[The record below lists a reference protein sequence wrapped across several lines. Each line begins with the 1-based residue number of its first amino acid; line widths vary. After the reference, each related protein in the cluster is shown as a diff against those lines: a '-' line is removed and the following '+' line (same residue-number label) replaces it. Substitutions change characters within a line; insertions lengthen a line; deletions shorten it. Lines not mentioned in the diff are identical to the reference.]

1 MTDLAAKLASL
12 SPEKRAL
19 FEKMLRERGQTQP
32 ARAENVFP
40 ISVMQQG
47 IWFLEQLKP
56 GNPAYLIPAAVR
68 IRGPLDTALLRQ
80 AVNGII
86 ARHES
91 LRTTFE
97 LRDGRPVQV
106 VRPEL
111 TIELPEVDLSG
122 TTLTGDELEE
132 RIVAALRDPF
142 DITTGPLL
150 RLVLVRLGADDCVL
164 GVSMHHLIS
173 DGWSVGVLLGELS
186 TRYAALV
193 AGEQPKLPELSIQYG
208 DYAVWQQDWLR
219 KEDLSADL
227 AYWRGHLAGAPA
239 VLDLPTDRPRPAVQ
253 GFRGASHPFE
263 LPEPVLGALGAL
275 GKRHGATTYMAL
287 LAVFGVLLH
296 RYSGQDDV
304 VVGVPMAN
312 RDRTEVE
319 PLIGFFVNTLPVRA
333 DLSGN
338 PTFTEV
344 LHRVR
349 DACLGVYAHQRVP
362 FEKVVDEL
370 KPARDLSRPPIFQ
383 VGLSYQSDP
392 LPTLALAGV
401 EFERL
406 PLRAQGARFDL
417 ELQFFNNAGGLSG
430 WFEYDRDLFEAGTMA
445 RMAEHFRRL
454 IELAVAEP
462 ETPVD
467 RLPLLD
473 ADERQAVLDL
483 ARGETRQWPDA
494 GWVHEQI
501 VAQATRSPEAPALRF
516 ADRTVSYGE
525 LLRMANGLARR
536 LRTVGVGPG
545 VLVGLVMERSVELVV
560 SLVAIWQAGGA
571 YVPVDPGLPAGRV
584 ALMLGD
590 ADPAVVLTQRPLGE
604 KLSWD
609 GQLWYADELL
619 ADESTPD
626 LTGAAGDAAADP
638 SDDPA
643 TPVRGSDVAYVIY
656 TSGSTGQPKGV
667 PNTFAG
673 IRNRLL
679 WMQDAYGL
687 GPGDRV
693 LQKTPYSFDVSV
705 WEFFWPLMTGATL
718 VVARPGG
725 HRDGRYLVETIKTE
739 QVTTM
744 HFVPSMLQAFLRE
757 PDVEECTS
765 LRRVICSGEALPRE
779 LQDRFFA
786 RSGAEL
792 HNLYGPTE
800 AAIDVT
806 FWACR
811 RDDPQPVPIGHP
823 IANTQVYVLDR
834 FLEPVP
840 VGVPGELHIGGVNV
854 ALGYLNRPELTA
866 ERFVA
871 DPFAVGDPDATGSDA
886 TGPDGTG
893 TAGDRGADRP
903 PARLYKTGDL
913 GRVRADGAIEYLGRL
928 DHQVKLRGFRIELG
942 EIEAALTAI
951 AGVTE
956 AVVVPKAHA
965 GDTRLVAYLV
975 GPAVPG
981 AGELIAQLKERL
993 PEYMVPSVF
1002 TTLPAMPLTP
1012 NGKVDRRA
1020 LPEPDLARPELRSP
1034 YVAPRDELERTIAG
1048 IWRDLLGVDQV
1059 GVDDN
1064 FFELGG
1070 HSLLMAEV
1078 RVRLVAAVGR
1088 DVTLVELFQFP
1099 TVGALAGYLNRP
1111 GATADLLA
1119 GAQDRAES
1127 RRQSLSRRQE
1137 AAARRAQARNGR

>member
-1 MTDLAAKLASL
+1 MTDLDARLASL

-19 FEKMLRERGQTQP
+19 FEKMLRDRGQAPP
-32 ARAENVFP
+32 ARREQVFP

-80 AVNGII
+80 AVNGIVQ
-86 ARHES
+86 RHES

-97 LRDGRPVQV
+97 ARDGRPVQV
-106 VRPEL
+106 VHPTL
-111 TIELPEVDLSG
+111 DVALPEVDLRG
-122 TTLTGDELEE
+122 TALGDDELEE
-132 RIVAALRDPF
+132 RIVGALREPF
-142 DITTGPLL
+142 DIAAGPLL
-150 RLVLVRLGADDCVL
+150 RLALLRLDTDDCVL
-164 GVSMHHLIS
+164 GVAMHHLIS

-219 KEDLSADL
+219 QEDLSADL
-227 AYWRGHLAGAPA
+227 AWWREHLAGAPA

-253 GFRGASHPFE
+253 GFQGASHPFE
-263 LPEPVLGALGAL
+263 LPEPVLTALGAL
-275 GKRHGATTYMAL
+275 GKRHGATPYMAL
-287 LAVFGVLLH
+287 LAVFAVLLH
-296 RYSGQDDV
+296 RHSGQDDV
-304 VVGVPMAN
+304 VIGVPMAN

-319 PLIGFFVNTLPVRA
+319 PLIGFFVNTLPVRV
-333 DLSGN
+333 DLTGE

-349 DACLGVYAHQRVP
+349 DACLGGYAHQRVP
-362 FEKVVDEL
+362 FEKVVEEL

-401 EFERL
+401 AFERL

-417 ELQFFNNAGGLSG
+417 ELQFFNDAGGLNG
-430 WFEYDRDLFEAGTMA
+430 WFEYDRDLFEAATMA
-445 RMAEHFRRL
+445 RLADHFRRL
-454 IELAVAEP
+454 IELAIAQP
-462 ETPVD
+462 DTPVD

-473 ADERQAVLDL
+473 PDERRTVLAL
-483 ARGETRQWPDA
+483 SRGDTRRWPDA

-501 VAQATRSPEAPALRF
+501 AARARRTPELPALRF

-525 LLRMANGLARR
+525 LLRRANGLARR
-536 LRTVGVGPG
+536 LRTAGVGPG
-545 VLVGLVMERSVELVV
+545 VRVGLVLERSVELVV
-560 SLVAIWQAGGA
+560 SLLAIWQAGGA

-584 ALMLGD
+584 ALMLDD
-590 ADPAVVLTQRPLGE
+590 ADPAVVLTQRPLTE
-604 KLSWD
+604 KFPWD
-609 GQLWYADELL
+609 GPLWYADELL
-619 ADESTPD
+619 TEFTDE
-626 LTGAAGDAAADP
+626 AV
-638 SDDPA
+638 DDPA

-725 HRDGRYLVETIKTE
+725 HRDGRYLVEMIQAE
-739 QVTTM
+739 QITTL
-744 HFVPSMLQAFLRE
+744 HFVPSMLQVFLRE
-757 PDVEECTS
+757 PDVADCTS
-765 LRRVICSGEALPRE
+765 LRRVICSGEALSRE

-786 RSGAEL
+786 RSTAEL

-806 FWACR
+806 AWACR
-811 RDDPQPVPIGHP
+811 RDDPQPVPIGRP

-840 VGVPGELHIGGVNV
+840 LGVPGELHIGGVNV

-866 ERFVA
+866 ERFVT
-871 DPFAVGDPDATGSDA
+871 DPFAT
-886 TGPDGTG
+886 
-893 TAGDRGADRP
+893 
-903 PARLYKTGDL
+903 
-913 GRVRADGAIEYLGRL
+913 
-928 DHQVKLRGFRIELG
+928 
-942 EIEAALTAI
+942 
-951 AGVTE
+951 
-956 AVVVPKAHA
+956 
-965 GDTRLVAYLV
+965 
-975 GPAVPG
+975 
-981 AGELIAQLKERL
+981 
-993 PEYMVPSVF
+993 
-1002 TTLPAMPLTP
+1002 
-1012 NGKVDRRA
+1012 
-1020 LPEPDLARPELRSP
+1020 
-1034 YVAPRDELERTIAG
+1034 
-1048 IWRDLLGVDQV
+1048 
-1059 GVDDN
+1059 
-1064 FFELGG
+1064 
-1070 HSLLMAEV
+1070 
-1078 RVRLVAAVGR
+1078 
-1088 DVTLVELFQFP
+1088 
-1099 TVGALAGYLNRP
+1099 
-1111 GATADLLA
+1111 
-1119 GAQDRAES
+1119 
-1127 RRQSLSRRQE
+1127 
-1137 AAARRAQARNGR
+1137 

>member
-1 MTDLAAKLASL
+1 MTDLDARLAAL

-19 FEKMLRERGQTQP
+19 FAKLLRERGQAPPDRGEQ
-32 ARAENVFP
+32 VFP

-47 IWFLEQLKP
+47 IWFLEQLRP

-80 AVNGII
+80 AVNGIV

-106 VRPEL
+106 VRPALE
-111 TIELPEVDLSG
+111 IALPEVDLGG
-122 TTLTGDELEE
+122 TAFDGDELAD
-132 RIVAALRDPF
+132 RVAAALREPF
-142 DITTGPLL
+142 ELTTGPLL
-150 RLVLVRLGADDCVL
+150 RLVLLRLGADDCVL
-164 GVSMHHLIS
+164 GVAMHHLVS

-193 AGEQPKLPELSIQYG
+193 AGERPDLPELRVQYG
-208 DYAVWQQDWLR
+208 DYAVWQRDWLSR
-219 KEDLSADL
+219 EDLAADL
-227 AYWRGHLAGAPA
+227 VWWRRHLAGAPA

-253 GFRGASHPFE
+253 GFRGAAHPFE
-263 LPEPVLGALGAL
+263 LAEPVLSALGGL

-287 LAVFGVLLH
+287 LAVFGVLLR

-304 VVGVPMAN
+304 VIGVPMAN
-312 RDRTEVE
+312 RDRAEVE
-319 PLIGFFVNTLPVRA
+319 PLIGFFVNTLPVRV
-333 DLSGN
+333 DLTGD
-338 PTFTEV
+338 PGFAEL

-349 DACLGVYAHQRVP
+349 DACLGGYAHQRVP
-362 FEKVVDEL
+362 FEKVVEAL
-370 KPARDLSRPPIFQ
+370 KPARDLSRPPVFQ

-406 PLRAQGARFDL
+406 PLRAEGARFDL
-417 ELQFFNNAGGLSG
+417 ELQFFNRGGGLSG
-430 WFEYDRDLFEAGTMA
+430 WFEYDRDLFEDSTIA
-445 RMAEHFRRL
+445 RLAEHFRRL
-454 IELAVAEP
+454 VELVIDRPDTPIDELA
-462 ETPVD
+462 
-467 RLPLLD
+467 LLD
-473 ADERQAVLDL
+473 ADERRQVLAL
-483 ARGETRQWPDA
+483 SRGEDRWWPGT

-501 VAQATRSPEAPALRF
+501 VAQARRTPALPALRF

-525 LLRMANGLARR
+525 LLSRANGLARR
-536 LRTVGVGPG
+536 LRGAGVGPG
-545 VLVGLVMERSVELVV
+545 VLVGLVLERSVELVV
-560 SLVAIWQAGGA
+560 SLLAIWQAGGA
-571 YVPVDPGLPAGRV
+571 YVPIDPELPARRV

-590 ADPAVVLTQRPLGE
+590 ADPAVVLTQRALAGR
-604 KLSWD
+604 LSWD
-609 GQLWYADELL
+609 GPLWYADELL
-619 ADESTPD
+619 DQPT
-626 LTGAAGDAAADP
+626 DP
-638 SDDPA
+638 VDDGPA
-643 TPVRGSDVAYVIY
+643 TPVRGADVAYVIY

-679 WMQDAYGL
+679 WMQDTYRL
-687 GPGDRV
+687 GPDDRV

-725 HRDGRYLVETIKTE
+725 HRDGRYLVETIRAE
-739 QVTTM
+739 QVTTV

-757 PDVEECTS
+757 PDVADCTS
-765 LRRVICSGEALPRE
+765 LRRVICSGEALSPE
-779 LQDRFFA
+779 LRDRFFA

-806 FWACR
+806 AWACR
-811 RDDPQPVPIGHP
+811 REDPGPVPIGRP

-834 FLEPVP
+834 FLAPVP
-840 VGVPGELHIGGVNV
+840 PGVPGELHIGGVNV

-866 ERFVA
+866 ERFVP
-871 DPFAVGDPDATGSDA
+871 DPFAADWPS
-886 TGPDGTG
+886 TGPAAGAASTDGP
-893 TAGDRGADRP
+893 AEDRDADRP
-903 PARLYKTGDL
+903 PARLYRTGDL
-913 GRVRADGAIEYLGRL
+913 GRIRIDGAIEYLGRL

-942 EIEAALTAI
+942 EIEAALTACD
-951 AGVTE
+951 GVGE
-956 AVVVPKAHA
+956 AVVVPWTHA
-965 GDTRLVAYLV
+965 GDVRLVAYLV
-975 GPAVPG
+975 GPAVPDT
-981 AGELIAQLKERL
+981 GELVARLRERL
-993 PEYMVPSVF
+993 PEYMVPSAF
-1002 TTLPAMPLTP
+1002 TTLSTLPLTP

-1020 LPEPDLARPELRSP
+1020 LPEPDLARPQPGSP
-1034 YVAPRDELERTIAG
+1034 YVAPRNQLERTIAG
-1048 IWRDLLGVDQV
+1048 IWRELLGVDQI

-1070 HSLLMAEV
+1070 HSLLMAEA
-1078 RVRLVAAVGR
+1078 RARLAEAAGR

-1099 TVGALAGYLNRP
+1099 TVGALAGYLDRP

-1119 GAQDRAES
+1119 GAEDRAGH
-1127 RRQSLSRRQE
+1127 RRQSLNRRQQ
-1137 AAARRAQARNGR
+1137 AAARRSRA